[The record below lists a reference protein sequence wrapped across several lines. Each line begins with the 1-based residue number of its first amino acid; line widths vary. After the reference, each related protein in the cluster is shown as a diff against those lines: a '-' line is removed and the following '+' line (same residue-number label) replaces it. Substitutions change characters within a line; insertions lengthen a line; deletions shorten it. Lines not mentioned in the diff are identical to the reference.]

1 MLHMVSFEQYN
12 GKIYDKR
19 RVYNNQFIHG
29 KKKKPATDVHPKTQ
43 NLTINHNY
51 ITFSSVFLN
60 YWLTAADVTE
70 DLEKRRS
77 ASLNFLFRLSALLF
91 VVLENRLMVGW
102 GLIGGW
108 CETWNEWKHMIKM
121 SQIKLLIVKCY
132 KVELQYLETLISR
145 ISSIFQSELDVQTTV
160 SLCILTSIIYIYTC
174 ISNPL
179 ISLQLFSSNSIKYE
193 IMNFDCI

>member
-1 MLHMVSFEQYN
+1 
-12 GKIYDKR
+12 
-19 RVYNNQFIHG
+19 
-29 KKKKPATDVHPKTQ
+29 
-43 NLTINHNY
+43 
-51 ITFSSVFLN
+51 
-60 YWLTAADVTE
+60 
-70 DLEKRRS
+70 
-77 ASLNFLFRLSALLF
+77 
-91 VVLENRLMVGW
+91 
-102 GLIGGW
+102 
-108 CETWNEWKHMIKM
+108 M

-193 IMNFDCI
+193 IMNFDCIQIDLVSRRFRDKLIMIAVYETFMKKMGMRMEDESIKYVLMQSFKLSINKISFIMFVRKSINIHVGRLFQLTYYLIHNNLNFSL

>member
-1 MLHMVSFEQYN
+1 MIKDEFITINSFM
-12 GKIYDKR
+12 D
-19 RVYNNQFIHG
+19 
-29 KKKKPATDVHPKTQ
+29 KKKPATDVHPKTQ

-51 ITFSSVFLN
+51 ITFSSVCLN

-91 VVLENRLMVGW
+91 VVLENRLMVWW